1 MRVAIIYLYIY
12 IYFGNCSVLV
22 QFWCSHSTVPV
33 NVIVTQVCLNSLMIK
48 T

>member
-1 MRVAIIYLYIY
+1 MRVAIIFFIV
-12 IYFGNCSVLV
+12 FGNCSVLV